1 MGNVWDIKA
10 RYKAAM
16 NAEIGGQ
23 RGLFAGGTNPSYDNT
38 IDYVNISST
47 GDATDFGDL
56 TAARSDP
63 GCTANATRAVAV
75 GGQSPSIVNT
85 MDYVTIAS
93 TGDAADF
100 GDLPITVHHH
110 EGSSNGHG
118 GVS

>member
-1 MGNVWDIKA
+1 MGGYTSPGRSNV
-10 RYKAAM
+10 
-16 NAEIGGQ
+16 
-23 RGLFAGGTNPSYDNT
+23 
-38 IDYVNISST
+38 IDYITIAST
-47 GDATDFGDL
+47 GDASDFGDL

-63 GCTANATRAVAV
+63 GCTSNSIRAVAA